1 MSGAAPSLAAV
12 LLAAGAGVV
21 AVLLTLRRP
30 TLLRASVPRAGPA
43 GPGGPGGPGVGAG
56 GDGTPGPAEVGDG
69 RAPTRLRL
77 AAAAGG
83 AVCAAVLLPG
93 WYAVA
98 GAALAGGLL
107 WHRSSAWEDR
117 AVRRRREEL
126 EAQVVHVVDLLS
138 AAVSAGAAPA
148 YALHEVTGLLDGVA
162 AETLHRWS
170 RRLRW
175 GSEPTDVWAD
185 MAAHDQLGR
194 LGQVLLR
201 SAVSGAP
208 VAESLARL
216 AEDERERQ
224 RGQVEARVR
233 QIEVKAAA
241 PLGLCLLP
249 AFVLLGIVPL
259 VAGSVTGLVL
269 G

>member
-1 MSGAAPSLAAV
+1 M
-12 LLAAGAGVV
+12 
-21 AVLLTLRRP
+21 
-30 TLLRASVPRAGPA
+30 
-43 GPGGPGGPGVGAG
+43 
-56 GDGTPGPAEVGDG
+56 
-69 RAPTRLRL
+69 
-77 AAAAGG
+77 
-83 AVCAAVLLPG
+83 LLPG
-93 WYAVA
+93 WYAAA
-98 GAALAGGLL
+98 GALLAGGLV
-107 WHRSSAWEDR
+107 WRRSNGWEDR
-117 AVRRRREEL
+117 RVRQRREEL
-126 EAQVVHVVDLLS
+126 ESEVVHVVDLLG
-138 AAVSAGAAPA
+138 AAVTAGAAPA
-148 YALHEVTGLLDGVA
+148 YALHEVTSLLDGA
-162 AETLHRWS
+162 GAEELHRWS

-185 MAAHDQLGR
+185 MATHPQLGR

-216 AEDERERQ
+216 AEDERDRH

>member
-1 MSGAAPSLAAV
+1 MSAAV
-12 LLAAGAGVV
+12 AALVAAGAGAV

-30 TLLRASVPRAGPA
+30 ALLRAALPRAGPDA
-43 GPGGPGGPGVGAG
+43 CEGSGGYDERRRAEGGVVG
-56 GDGTPGPAEVGDG
+56 DDG

-77 AAAAGG
+77 AAAGG
-83 AVCAAVLLPG
+83 AAVGAAVLLPG

-98 GAALAGGLL
+98 GAVLAGGLV
-107 WHRSSAWEDR
+107 WHRSAGWEDR
-117 AVRRRREEL
+117 GVRRRREEL
-126 EAQVVHVVDLLS
+126 EAEVVHIVDLLS

-148 YALHEVTGLLDGVA
+148 HALHEVTALLDGA
-162 AETLHRWS
+162 GAEALRRWS

-185 MAAHDQLGR
+185 MATHEQLGR

-216 AEDERERQ
+216 AEDERDRQ